1 MAGGRF
7 AADSIVTRFGVK
19 HVLQFSGVI
28 STTGLMLAVLF
39 PNIYTATSGFLLVGI
54 GVSSV
59 VPLVIALAG
68 KSKTLAPGVAIAAV
82 STVGFLGF
90 LMGPPV
96 IGFIAEA
103 MNLRWSFTLIAI
115 LGFGTTLLASKI
127 KQ

>member
-1 MAGGRF
+1 M
-7 AADSIVTRFGVK
+7 
-19 HVLQFSGVI
+19 
-28 STTGLMLAVLF
+28 
-39 PNIYTATSGFLLVGI
+39 P
-54 GVSSV
+54 
-59 VPLVIALAG
+59 
-68 KSKTLAPGVAIAAV
+68 PGVAIAAV

-103 MNLRWSFTLIAI
+103 MDLRWSFALIAI